1 MSYKKKNFIL
11 LVIFFIFAF
20 PNILRA
26 EDTSEPNKWAKSFEN
41 YLFNLGPIKGKFSQL
56 DKFGRL
62 SKGEFWSNGKGS
74 IKFSYLPE
82 SELMITINDGL
93 ISVKEKENSPV
104 NQYSIKDSPIS
115 NLLSKSFS
123 LDNFAFKKIAIEGN
137 IGTIELRIK
146 ESSKRNSIHLTG
158 DYPIPKLRQWR
169 LIDAQNN
176 ETLVFFSKISK
187 FDFLDEN
194 FFNMNY
200 EQK

>member
-82 SELMITINDGL
+82 SELMIIISDGL
-93 ISVKEKENSPV
+93 ISVKERENSSV

-115 NLLSKSFS
+115 DLLSESFS
-123 LDNFAFKKIAIEGN
+123 LDNFTVKKISIKGN
-137 IGTIELRIK
+137 KGTIELR
-146 ESSKRNSIHLTG
+146 T
-158 DYPIPKLRQWR
+158 
-169 LIDAQNN
+169 
-176 ETLVFFSKISK
+176 
-187 FDFLDEN
+187 
-194 FFNMNY
+194 
-200 EQK
+200 